1 MPPSV
6 GEAAAIAQALGRSLE
21 ELVRVSETATLERPK
36 MGGRAEHGT
45 IQALP
50 LTGPPFRTP
59 VQCVRGGLGVTEAPT
74 HKNRQWP
81 KSLSQPPIRR
91 QAASEATHRA
101 RGQAKISTQR
111 PGASRGNREHRSAPS
126 PSTVAGR
133 MRGSLR

>member
-1 MPPSV
+1 M
-6 GEAAAIAQALGRSLE
+6 
-21 ELVRVSETATLERPK
+21 SETATSERPK

-101 RGQAKISTQR
+101 RATGVIPPDRT
-111 PGASRGNREHRSAPS
+111 ASRAGPPLAPRGGAVHIED
-126 PSTVAGR
+126 VAA
-133 MRGSLR
+133 SLRGVPQAVA